1 MFMFGF
7 VTGVI
12 LGVAVTCIISGKEN
26 EFDLLQKH
34 CFEKGG

>member
-12 LGVAVTCIISGKEN
+12 LGVAVTCIISGKEDDDN
-26 EFDLLQKH
+26 DI
-34 CFEKGG
+34 